1 MATFF
6 ITMHACL
13 AAVIE
18 SYTDRRWQGSSHIV
32 KMPQLWKGL
41 LTSKFYTF
49 SVRHCETFTAS
60 QEKPFHETFS

>member
-18 SYTDRRWQGSSHIV
+18 SYTDRRWQGSSHFM
-32 KMPQLWKGL
+32 KLPQLWKGL
-41 LTSKFYTF
+41 LNSTFYL
-49 SVRHCETFTAS
+49 R
-60 QEKPFHETFS
+60 FHGVSLRRSLRV